1 MSTIITFESTEF
13 DVVDSH
19 VLVRITRSKALRRWM
34 SNVLNGSITPQHFK
48 RISIPKQ
55 ILLHRLRCN
64 LVRDL
69 EQSTA
74 AGVRQCIHDQLRHVS
89 RLLALPCPPMDGI
102 GRTVQQAELELA
114 SV

>member
-1 MSTIITFESTEF
+1 MSTILTFESTEL

-19 VLVRITRSKALRRWM
+19 VLVRITRSKACRRWM
-34 SNVLNGSITPQHFK
+34 RNVLNGSITPQQSR

-55 ILLHRLRCN
+55 ILLHRMRSI

-89 RLLALPCPPMDGI
+89 RLLALPCPPLDGI
-102 GRTVQQAELELA
+102 GRTVLQAELPG
-114 SV
+114 V